1 VGWLWLVLLACA
13 VAVLVAAEWPRLATR
28 LGREERDG
36 RPRRAR
42 RRRRRKAPHLRAL
55 PDESDDF
62 ARSVERDLARLPTT
76 SDRDDD

>member
-1 VGWLWLVLLACA
+1 MVLLACA
-13 VAVLVAAEWPRLATR
+13 VAVLVAAEWPRLAAR
-28 LGREERDG
+28 LGRDERGG

-42 RRRRRKAPHLRAL
+42 RRRRKATHLRAL

-76 SDRDDD
+76 SDRDED

>member
-1 VGWLWLVLLACA
+1 MVLLACA
-13 VAVLVAAEWPRLATR
+13 VAVLVAAEWPRLAAR
-28 LGREERDG
+28 LGRGERG
-36 RPRRAR
+36 ARPRRP

-76 SDRDDD
+76 SDRDED

>member
-1 VGWLWLVLLACA
+1 MVLLACA
-13 VAVLVAAEWPRLATR
+13 VAVLVAAEWPRLAAR
-28 LGREERDG
+28 LGRDERGG
-36 RPRRAR
+36 RPRRP
-42 RRRRRKAPHLRAL
+42 RRRRRKATHLRAL